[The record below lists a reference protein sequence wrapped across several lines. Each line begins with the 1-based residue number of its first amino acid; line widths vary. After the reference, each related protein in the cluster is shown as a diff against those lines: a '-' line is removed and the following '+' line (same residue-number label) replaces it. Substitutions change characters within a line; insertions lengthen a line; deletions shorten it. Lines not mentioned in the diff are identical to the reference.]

1 MHIAIP
7 TTRMRWMMVV
17 IYCFQQLIAYNA
29 DDWFFG
35 PWLRTSLP
43 LYNDHQKDLE
53 KWSVELRRTRLVMI
67 IRSNNIASS
76 ASMRKTGK
84 ERKLCNELLN
94 PHSTSSSVRLYSFL
108 ILRKFSRGLQL
119 LLWIK
124 FRLYSYNVV
133 SVTIVFGPGNQASN
147 NLAGNNECNPP

>member
-1 MHIAIP
+1 
-7 TTRMRWMMVV
+7 MVPGSD
-17 IYCFQQLIAYNA
+17 IMLA
-29 DDWFFG
+29 DNIRFLVPASSAVDWLFG
-35 PWLRTSLP
+35 PWTLAWLRTSLP
-43 LYNDHQKDLE
+43 LDQNLE
-53 KWSVELRRTRLVMI
+53 KLSGAFRRTRLVMI

-84 ERKLCNELLN
+84 ERTLCNELLH
-94 PHSTSSSVRLYSFL
+94 PHSTSSSVLLYSFL
-108 ILRKFSRGLQL
+108 ILRKISRGLQL